1 MVVAKI
7 DAVVR
12 RETLGVTLWVAAG
25 CLLLQGVF
33 LLCGWWDY
41 TVLTGTLLGG
51 VTAVGNTLLVGLMV
65 QKAVTQTQKQARGT
79 VRLSQGL
86 RLLLQGAILCLAA
99 VLPWFHLW
107 AAAIPLLIPRIAV
120 SFRARRVQNGETRSQ
135 PVPDDDDFDNDDE
148 D

>member
-12 RETLGVTLWVAAG
+12 RETLGVALWVTAG

-41 TVLTGTLLGG
+41 TVLTGALLGG
-51 VTAVGNTLLVGLMV
+51 ATAVGNTLLVGLMV

-120 SFRARRVQNGETRSQ
+120 SFRARRVQNGASRPQSI
-135 PVPDDDDFDNDDE
+135 PDDDDDDDE